1 MPTLPN
7 LDRALW
13 RGRNG
18 AWSLLV
24 LGVISFLW
32 LAPIAPARAQEPAKE
47 AAAKAED
54 PPAKADDAADNKPA
68 ADTKAP
74 GPAAAG
80 EPAAASGGKSALRW
94 FLEAAGPI
102 GVFLL
107 FISVYLVQLVIR
119 LFMEMK
125 VSEAVPPALVE
136 RLETSIKERKFQEAY
151 DACRDNDS
159 FLARLVRTGVAN
171 LPNGRPEAKDAM
183 SQTADEIVTGMEQ
196 KVGHLAIIGQL
207 GPLIGLVGTLIGM
220 IMSFQ
225 EIAMAAGAQPRPE
238 KVAEGISTALVI
250 TLLGIS
256 LSVPAI
262 FFFNLFRNRMVMM
275 RMEASR
281 VGDRVIN
288 ALVTAAKAAKKD

>member
-1 MPTLPN
+1 MPTLPS
-7 LDRALW
+7 LERALW
-13 RGRNG
+13 GGRHR
-18 AWSLLV
+18 AWSLILM
-24 LGVISFLW
+24 GTMTFFW
-32 LAPIAPARAQEPAKE
+32 LALASPANAQDPAKE
-47 AAAKAED
+47 AAPA
-54 PPAKADDAADNKPA
+54 AKADEPAPKADNAAAAPAETKAAGGETAPA
-68 ADTKAP
+68 A
-74 GPAAAG
+74 PA
-80 EPAAASGGKSALRW
+80 GGKTALRW

-171 LPNGRPEAKDAM
+171 LPNGRPEAKEAM
-183 SQTADEIVTGMEQ
+183 NVTAEEIVTGMEQ
-196 KVGHLAIIGQL
+196 RIGHLAIIGQL

-225 EIAMAAGAQPRPE
+225 EIAMASGAQPRPD

-262 FFFNLFRNRMVMM
+262 FFFNLFRNRMAMM
-275 RMEASR
+275 RMESTR
-281 VGDRVIN
+281 VADRVIN